1 MKARIAET
9 SVAAGLVFALLVGC
23 EQARPTAPVKVQ
35 TLAVNSAQ
43 GADSKKLDVSL
54 CSPGRGGFTIV
65 SSNPWFPM
73 DVGRQ
78 LVLTGEEDGET
89 IVFQLTV
96 LDRTRVIAGVTTR
109 VIEEREFVNGALAEV
124 SWNYHVQASDGTICY
139 YGEDVDAYENGGV
152 SHEGAWCAATPGNQ
166 AGIFMPANPQPGMK
180 YQNEI
185 APGVAEDEAQI
196 VGFGPR
202 VVPFG
207 RFTETIRIREHDP
220 LDGGTEFKVHAFSTG
235 IIVDGT
241 LELVDIN
248 STSGAPP
255 LPSITTQ
262 FCGT

>member
-1 MKARIAET
+1 MTTPMKPR
-9 SVAAGLVFALLVGC
+9 VAAVFALALSVGC
-23 EQARPTAPVKVQ
+23 DRAEPVEPGPVRTQAVSAALGSAP
-35 TLAVNSAQ
+35 
-43 GADSKKLDVSL
+43 KKLDVSL
-54 CSPGRGGFTIV
+54 CSPTNSGFTIV
-65 SSNPWFPM
+65 STNPWFPM

-78 LVLTGEEDGET
+78 LILTGEEDGET

-109 VIEEREFVNGALAEV
+109 VIEEREFVNGTLAEV

-166 AGIFMPANPQPGMK
+166 PGIFMPANPQPGMK

-196 VGFGPR
+196 VGLGPR

-235 IIVDGT
+235 IIVDAT